1 MDDATLASLR
11 AALAA
16 SPQNVDLLVVVLGAL
31 VERGDAA
38 EAARLVREAGAPTF
52 ERPAHRRAAAEAL
65 LKAGDAQG
73 ALDLTEAGA
82 SAGGAVSGAS
92 AGGAVSG
99 ADDGETLILK
109 ARALHALG
117 RPKEAVQAYKDA
129 VAQNPTLED
138 LDLKAQIGAR
148 VREIAPVV
156 AGPGARPKMR
166 VISND
171 NTDEPEMKRLLH
183 PETKTVTFADVGGL
197 TEVKKQIERRI
208 IMPFQKPSLFQR
220 FKKRVGGGILL
231 YGPPGC
237 GKTLLARATAGECKA
252 AFFNVAIHDI
262 LDMYIGESERKL
274 HAIFD
279 KARASAP
286 AVLFFDELEALAGKR
301 QHTREA
307 TSAKLVSQFLS
318 EMDGF
323 SQNNSGVLILGATN
337 VPWAVD
343 AAFRRPGRFDRVLFV
358 PPPDREARQA
368 ILRRLLDERP
378 AARGIDLATVG
389 ARTSGFSGA
398 DLEHL
403 IETAS
408 DEAIEASLGGGA
420 EVPITEDHLLA
431 ALRGVKPTTLEWLT
445 TARNYARYANEA
457 GQYDDVLDFLKRH
470 GKD

>member
-1 MDDATLASLR
+1 MT
-11 AALAA
+11 
-16 SPQNVDLLVVVLGAL
+16 
-31 VERGDAA
+31 
-38 EAARLVREAGAPTF
+38 
-52 ERPAHRRAAAEAL
+52 
-65 LKAGDAQG
+65 
-73 ALDLTEAGA
+73 
-82 SAGGAVSGAS
+82 
-92 AGGAVSG
+92 
-99 ADDGETLILK
+99 
-109 ARALHALG
+109 
-117 RPKEAVQAYKDA
+117 
-129 VAQNPTLED
+129 
-138 LDLKAQIGAR
+138 
-148 VREIAPVV
+148 
-156 AGPGARPKMR
+156 
-166 VISND
+166 
-171 NTDEPEMKRLLH
+171 RLLH
-183 PETKTVTFADVGGL
+183 PETKSVTFADVGGL
-197 TEVKKQIERRI
+197 AEVKKQIERRI

-252 AFFNVAIHDI
+252 SFFNVAIHDI

-279 KARASAP
+279 KARSSAP

-358 PPPDREARQA
+358 PPPDREAREA
-368 ILRRLLDERP
+368 ILRRLLEERP
-378 AARGIDLATVG
+378 TDPGIDVA
-389 ARTSGFSGA
+389 AIASRSSGFSGA

-403 IETAS
+403 VETAS
-408 DEAIEASLGGGA
+408 DEAIEASLGGKA
-420 EVPITEDHLLA
+420 EVPIGEAHLVA
-431 ALRGVKPTTLEWLT
+431 ALRDVKPTTLEWLT

-457 GQYDDVLDFLKRH
+457 GQYDDVLDFLKKH
-470 GKD
+470 GKG

>member
-11 AALAA
+11 TALAA
-16 SPQNVDLLVVVLGAL
+16 SPRNIDLLAVVVGAL
-31 VERGDAA
+31 IERGDAA
-38 EAARLVREAGAPTF
+38 EAARLVRDAGPSTF
-52 ERPAHRRAAAEAL
+52 ERPEHRRAAARALFEASDPE
-65 LKAGDAQG
+65 A
-73 ALDLTEAGA
+73 ALDLTDAK
-82 SAGGAVSGAS
+82 
-92 AGGAVSG
+92 
-99 ADDGETLILK
+99 DGETRMLR
-109 ARALHALG
+109 ARVLHALG
-117 RPKEAVQAYKDA
+117 RPKEAVQAYRDA
-129 VAQNPTLED
+129 VAENPTLED
-138 LDLKAQIGAR
+138 LDLKAQLGAR
-148 VREIAPVV
+148 VREVTP
-156 AGPGARPKMR
+156 AGDRPRMR

-171 NTDEPEMKRLLH
+171 DTDAPEMTRLLH
-183 PETKTVTFADVGGL
+183 PEAKAVTFADVGGL
-197 TEVKKQIERRI
+197 AEVKKQIERRI

-252 AFFNVAIHDI
+252 SFFNVAIHDI

-279 KARASAP
+279 KARSSAP

-323 SQNNSGVLILGATN
+323 TQNNAGVLILGATN

-358 PPPDREARQA
+358 PPPDREAREA
-368 ILRRLLDERP
+368 ILRRLLEERP
-378 AARGIDLATVG
+378 TDPGIDVA
-389 ARTSGFSGA
+389 AIASRSSGFSGA

-403 IETAS
+403 VETAS
-408 DEAIEASLGGGA
+408 DEAIEASLGGKA
-420 EVPITEDHLLA
+420 EVPIGEAHLVA
-431 ALRGVKPTTLEWLT
+431 ALRDVKPTTLEWLT

-457 GQYDDVLDFLKRH
+457 GQYDDVLDFLKKH
-470 GKD
+470 GKG